1 MQTIR
6 VPSLAE
12 NVNQASVGAWQ
23 VQEGQIVAAGTDLVE
38 LLTEKAN
45 FMMSAEAPGT
55 VSAILAKEKS
65 VMPVGAVLCLLD
77 AGAAEI
83 AAAREENRELIRQH
97 LMRSTQALENP
108 FLDSSAAK
116 PAAGITAETVRA
128 TPAARR
134 LAKEHGLDLAAL
146 ARQHGQ
152 VDIVREED
160 VRRWLEKG

>member
-12 NVNQASVGAWQ
+12 NVNQVSVGAWQ
-23 VQEGQIVAAGTDLVE
+23 VQEGQSVAAGTDLVE

-45 FMMSAEAPGT
+45 FMMPAEEAGT

-65 VMPVGAVLCLLD
+65 VMPVGAALCLLD
-77 AGAAEI
+77 ANETQVI
-83 AAAREENRELIRQH
+83 AAREENRELIRQH

-108 FLDSSAAK
+108 FLENPTASP
-116 PAAGITAETVRA
+116 PAAANPDAVRA

-146 ARQHGQ
+146 ARQHAQ

-160 VRRWLEKG
+160 VRRWMEKA